1 MYRRFESHFSTR
13 LMEFSLACTPDNDP
27 VSQMLHS
34 IADDIW
40 VAEQPLRY
48 LGVALTTRMTI
59 VRLAD
64 GILMVHSPIRL
75 TDELRS
81 AAASAGRVRFI
92 VAPNR
97 FHHLFVP
104 DWQKAY
110 PGAQTFCAPGLDTKR
125 ADLKFT
131 AILGDEP
138 APAWADEMDQAFMRA
153 LPPLNEI
160 VLFHR
165 KSRTVIFTDLLFN
178 IARHDS
184 AYARF
189 LLRLDGA
196 LHGPAI
202 PRSFR
207 LLLHRRRVE
216 CAAFL
221 ARLLSWDFDR
231 VILAHGE
238 LIGSGAKVAIER
250 AWRFGQTALGEG
262 RPVS

>member
-1 MYRRFESHFSTR
+1 MVSARAQRY
-13 LMEFSLACTPDNDP
+13 DP
-27 VSQMLHS
+27 VRQMLLS
-34 IADDIW
+34 IADDLW

-59 VRLAD
+59 VRLA
-64 GILMVHSPIRL
+64 GGTLMVHSPIRL

-97 FHHLFVP
+97 FHHLFVS
-104 DWQKAY
+104 DWQKAN
-110 PGAQTFCAPGLDTKR
+110 PDAQTFCAPGLDTKR

-131 AILGDEP
+131 AILGDDPP
-138 APAWADEMDQAFMRA
+138 AAWADEMDQAFMRA
-153 LPPLNEI
+153 FAPLNEI
-160 VLFHR
+160 VFFHR
-165 KSRTVIFTDLLFN
+165 KTRTLIFTDLLFN

-196 LHGPAI
+196 FHGPAM

-207 LLLHRRRVE
+207 LMLRRRRVE

-221 ARLLSWDFDR
+221 QRLLSWDFDR
-231 VILAHGE
+231 AILGHGE
-238 LIGSGAKVAIER
+238 IIESGAKAVIER
-250 AWRFGQTALGEG
+250 AWRFAQPAM
-262 RPVS
+262 

>member
-1 MYRRFESHFSTR
+1 MLR
-13 LMEFSLACTPDNDP
+13 L
-27 VSQMLHS
+27 
-34 IADDIW
+34 IADDLW

-64 GILMVHSPIRL
+64 GTLMVHSPIRL

-81 AAASAGRVRFI
+81 AASAGRVRFI

-110 PGAQTFCAPGLDTKR
+110 PDAQTFCAPGLDTKR

-131 AILGDEP
+131 AILSDDPP
-138 APAWADEMDQAFMRA
+138 AAWANEMDQAFMRA
-153 LPPLNEI
+153 FPPLNEI
-160 VLFHR
+160 VFFHR
-165 KSRTVIFTDLLFN
+165 KTRTLIFTDLLFN
-178 IARHDS
+178 ITRHDS

-196 LHGPAI
+196 FHGPAI

-207 LLLHRRRVE
+207 LLLRRRRVE

-221 ARLLSWDFDR
+221 HRLLSWDFDR
-231 VILAHGE
+231 AILAHGE
-238 LIGSGAKVAIER
+238 IINSGAKPAVER
-250 AWRFGQTALGEG
+250 AWRFAQSATKAG
-262 RPVS
+262 

>member
-1 MYRRFESHFSTR
+1 
-13 LMEFSLACTPDNDP
+13 
-27 VSQMLHS
+27 MLHS
-34 IADDIW
+34 IARDLW

-48 LGVALTTRMTI
+48 LGIALTTRMTI
-59 VRLAD
+59 VRLTD
-64 GILMVHSPIRL
+64 GTLMVHSPIRL

-104 DWQKAY
+104 DWQKTY
-110 PGAQTFCAPGLDTKR
+110 PDAQTFCAPGLDTKR

-131 AILGDEP
+131 AILGDDPP
-138 APAWADEMDQAFMRA
+138 AAWADEIDQAFMRA
-153 LPPLNEI
+153 FPPLNEI
-160 VLFHR
+160 VFFHR
-165 KSRTVIFTDLLFN
+165 KTRTLIFTDLLFN

-196 LHGPAI
+196 FHGPAI

-207 LLLHRRRVE
+207 LPLRLKRVE
-216 CAAFL
+216 CVAFL
-221 ARLLSWDFDR
+221 HRLVSWDFDR
-231 VILAHGE
+231 AILAHGE
-238 LIGSGAKVAIER
+238 IIDSGAKPAIER
-250 AWRFGQTALGEG
+250 AWRFA
-262 RPVS
+262 

>member
-1 MYRRFESHFSTR
+1 
-13 LMEFSLACTPDNDP
+13 
-27 VSQMLHS
+27 MLHS
-34 IADDIW
+34 IARDLW

-48 LGVALTTRMTI
+48 LGIALTTRMTI
-59 VRLAD
+59 VRLTD
-64 GILMVHSPIRL
+64 GTLMVHSPIRL

-104 DWQKAY
+104 DWQKTY
-110 PGAQTFCAPGLDTKR
+110 PDAQTFCAPGLDTKR

-131 AILGDEP
+131 AILGDDPP
-138 APAWADEMDQAFMRA
+138 AAWADEIDQAFMRA
-153 LPPLNEI
+153 FPPLNEI
-160 VLFHR
+160 VFFHH
-165 KSRTVIFTDLLFN
+165 KTRTLIFTDLLFN

-196 LHGPAI
+196 FHGPAI

-207 LLLHRRRVE
+207 LPLRLKRVE
-216 CAAFL
+216 CVAFL
-221 ARLLSWDFDR
+221 HRLVSWDFDR
-231 VILAHGE
+231 AILAHGE
-238 LIGSGAKVAIER
+238 IIDSGAKPAIER
-250 AWRFGQTALGEG
+250 AWRFA
-262 RPVS
+262 

>member
-1 MYRRFESHFSTR
+1 
-13 LMEFSLACTPDNDP
+13 
-27 VSQMLHS
+27 MLHS
-34 IADDIW
+34 IANDLW

-64 GILMVHSPIRL
+64 GSLLVHSPIRP

-81 AAASAGRVRFI
+81 ATASTGRVRYI

-97 FHHLFVP
+97 FHHLFVA

-110 PGAQTFCAPGLDTKR
+110 PAAQTWCAPGLDTKR

-131 AILGDEP
+131 AILGDHP
-138 APAWADEMDQAFMRA
+138 PDAWAAEMDQAFMEA
-153 LPPLNEI
+153 FPPLNEI
-160 VLFHR
+160 VFFHR
-165 KSRTVIFTDLLFN
+165 KTGTVIFTDLLFN
-178 IARHDS
+178 IARHES

-196 LHGPAI
+196 FYGPAI

-207 LLLHRRRVE
+207 LLLRRRRVE

-221 ARLLSWDFDR
+221 NRLLSWDFDR
-231 VILAHGE
+231 AILAHGE
-238 LIGSGAKVAIER
+238 IIDGGAKPAIQN
-250 AWRFGQTALGEG
+250 AWRFTHTAGNRQT
-262 RPVS
+262 

>member
-1 MYRRFESHFSTR
+1 
-13 LMEFSLACTPDNDP
+13 
-27 VSQMLHS
+27 MLHS
-34 IADDIW
+34 IADDLW

-59 VRLAD
+59 VRLAN
-64 GILMVHSPIRL
+64 GALLVHSPIHL

-81 AAASAGRVRFI
+81 VAESAGRVRFI

-97 FHHLFVP
+97 FHHLFVA
-104 DWQKAY
+104 DWQRAY
-110 PGAQTFCAPGLDTKR
+110 PDAQTFCAPGLDTKR

-138 APAWADEMDQAFMRA
+138 PSAWADEIDQAFMRA

-160 VLFHR
+160 VFFHR

-178 IARHDS
+178 IARHES

-196 LHGPAI
+196 FRGPAI

-207 LLLHRRRVE
+207 LLMRRRRVE
-216 CAAFL
+216 CVAFL
-221 ARLLSWDFDR
+221 DRLLSWNFDR
-231 VILAHGE
+231 AILAHGT
-238 LIGSGAKVAIER
+238 LIESGAKPMIER
-250 AWRFGQTALGEG
+250 AWRFAHITG
-262 RPVS
+262 

>member
-1 MYRRFESHFSTR
+1 
-13 LMEFSLACTPDNDP
+13 
-27 VSQMLHS
+27 MLHS
-34 IADDIW
+34 IADDLW

-59 VRLAD
+59 VRLAN
-64 GILMVHSPIRL
+64 GTLLVHSPIHL

-81 AAASAGRVRFI
+81 AAESAGPVRFI

-97 FHHLFVP
+97 FHHLFVA

-110 PGAQTFCAPGLDTKR
+110 PDAQTFCAPGLDTKR

-131 AILGDEP
+131 AILGDDP
-138 APAWADEMDQAFMRA
+138 PPAWADEIDQAFMRA

-160 VLFHR
+160 IFFHR

-196 LHGPAI
+196 FRGPAI

-207 LLLHRRRVE
+207 LLLRHRRVG
-216 CAAFL
+216 CVAFL
-221 ARLLSWDFDR
+221 DRLQSWNVDR
-231 VILAHGE
+231 AILAHGE
-238 LIGSGAKVAIER
+238 LIESGAKPAIER
-250 AWRFGQTALGEG
+250 AWRLAHITG
-262 RPVS
+262 